1 MTHHIVNTSNSFN
14 EKKLPPRLTL
24 NYPSMYTTISI
35 LSRSDFRMRRTSMSW
50 IESVWMGSQSFTP
63 SWYLLSGSVSSRGND
78 LYTSIRASWHG
89 TYIREGL
96 LGGVQK
102 SDTTNQIGLYLN
114 PC

>member
-1 MTHHIVNTSNSFN
+1 MTHHIANTSNSFS
-14 EKKLPPRLTL
+14 EKRLLPRSTQ
-24 NYPSMYTTISI
+24 NYPLMYTTTSI
-35 LSRSDFRMRRTSMSW
+35 LLRSDFRMQRTSMSW

-63 SWYLLSGSVSSRGND
+63 SWYLLSGSVSSKGND

-102 SDTTNQIGLYLN
+102 FDTMNQIGLYLN
-114 PC
+114 LY